1 MLRSLENAVGR
12 VVIASPLPRSRGEHL
27 STGRASASAQ
37 HRPETAERPASPRD
51 QATREADPDV
61 ARLVEELRRGE
72 PAARNQL
79 VRQYLPRVERIVA
92 GALGPD
98 GELDDVVHD
107 VFVRALEGVGALKD
121 PGALVGWLST
131 LAVFTAR
138 EKIRRR
144 RRWRWIRFLAP
155 EALPETPARAA
166 DPDAR
171 ATLRAAYRALEALP
185 ADEQVAFGL
194 RFIAEM
200 ELTEVAAACGCSLA
214 TIKRRLARAEASFV
228 AVARVTPALAERLER
243 GGRGGKLKG
252 ETP

>member
-1 MLRSLENAVGR
+1 MQN
-12 VVIASPLPRSRGEHL
+12 
-27 STGRASASAQ
+27 
-37 HRPETAERPASPRD
+37 RPDRPRD
-51 QATREADPDV
+51 ADHDV
-61 ARLVEELRRGE
+61 AHLVAGLQRGE

-79 VRQYLPRVERIVA
+79 VRRFLPRVERIVA

-121 PGALVGWLST
+121 PGALAGWLST

-155 EALPETPARAA
+155 ETLPEAPARVA

-171 ATLRAAYRALEALP
+171 ATLRAAYGALETLP

-214 TIKRRLARAEASFV
+214 TIKRRLARAEASFL
-228 AVARVTPALAERLER
+228 AVARATPALAERLDR
-243 GGRGGKLKG
+243 GGRWKG